1 MKMKTLLGL
10 GFWVAVMAANA
21 PALAEDP
28 EADGL
33 GPFADVDGSIHELDV
48 AALWGAGITSGCEEW
63 FYCPDEPVSR
73 GEMAAF
79 LARALELPRSD
90 DSSFVDTAGS
100 QFGAD
105 IEAIADAGITAG
117 CGDGEY
123 CPASEVT
130 RGQMASFLARALG
143 LPPGESNSFADDD
156 GNIHEADI
164 AAIAA
169 AGITR
174 GCDADSFCPE
184 RTVTRA
190 EMASFLA
197 RALDLAPPGEMP
209 VIPADVLDEL
219 SGPEWPTGPGPEGW
233 RPLIEQY
240 FRPGDVA
247 RAMRVM
253 ACESLGDPDAR
264 NRTSGASGLF
274 QHIPRYWPARSAS
287 AGFGGRSIFDPEAN
301 VGVAAWMIYEYPGGG
316 WKHWVCK

>member
-1 MKMKTLLGL
+1 MMKKLVGV
-10 GFWVAVMAANA
+10 GFSFVLMTATMPVLANS
-21 PALAEDP
+21 P
-28 EADGL
+28 EADGF
-33 GPFADVDGSIHELDV
+33 GPFADVDGSIHESDI
-48 AALWGAGITSGCEEW
+48 AALWAAEITSGCEEW
-63 FYCPDEPVSR
+63 LYCPDEPVSR

-90 DSSFVDTAGS
+90 ATSFVDTVGS

-105 IEAIADAGITAG
+105 IQAIADAGITAG

-123 CPASEVT
+123 CPAGEVT
-130 RGQMASFLARALG
+130 RGQMASFLARALN
-143 LPPGESNSFADDD
+143 LPDTEGNPFVDDD

-174 GCDADSFCPE
+174 GCDDDSFCPE

-197 RALDLAPPGEMP
+197 RALGLAPPVEMP
-209 VIPADVLDEL
+209 QIPADVLDEL
-219 SGPEWPTGPGPEGW
+219 AGPDWPTGPGPEGW
-233 RPLIEQY
+233 RPLIEEY
-240 FRPGDVA
+240 FRPGDVS

-253 ACESLGDPDAR
+253 ACESLGDPNAR
-264 NRTSGASGLF
+264 NPRSGASGLF
-274 QHIPRYWPARSAS
+274 QHMPRYWSDRSAA